1 MLLPVKSNAV
11 EIPQLLE
18 EATRSNWAID
28 AKDVRF
34 LRKIGTGGFGEV
46 WIGKWKGTTAA
57 IKKMH
62 SMVSAESLREFCR
75 EASILACVSLFYQS
89 HMLPETL
96 IGSNL
101 ICDDDHDGAQHIE
114 TCTLSFSFSLSVSPS
129 LTIPN
134 GTERNGTHAQTQ
146 PHVIS
151 LYGAAVGTEDLM
163 LVMEYA
169 QNGISLS
176 LSCLAIKMET
186 EPIADRSN
194 AHEYAWTHE
203 CPEIRQLV

>member
-1 MLLPVKSNAV
+1 VLLPVKSNAV

-114 TCTLSFSFSLSVSPS
+114 TCTLSFSFSLSRS
-129 LTIPN
+129 LPFTHD
-134 GTERNGTHAQTQ
+134 TERNGTERHACK
-146 PHVIS
+146 HS
-151 LYGAAVGTEDLM
+151 LM
-163 LVMEYA
+163 
-169 QNGISLS
+169 
-176 LSCLAIKMET
+176 
-186 EPIADRSN
+186 
-194 AHEYAWTHE
+194 
-203 CPEIRQLV
+203 

>member
-1 MLLPVKSNAV
+1 M
-11 EIPQLLE
+11 
-18 EATRSNWAID
+18 
-28 AKDVRF
+28 
-34 LRKIGTGGFGEV
+34 
-46 WIGKWKGTTAA
+46 
-57 IKKMH
+57 
-62 SMVSAESLREFCR
+62 
-75 EASILACVSLFYQS
+75 
-89 HMLPETL
+89 
-96 IGSNL
+96 
-101 ICDDDHDGAQHIE
+101 
-114 TCTLSFSFSLSVSPS
+114 
-129 LTIPN
+129 
-134 GTERNGTHAQTQ
+134 QTQ